1 MFQIDKKHVR
11 STIGQLCPS
20 LKDAKFMQK
29 LILWY
34 KNQTESK
41 ELNYDQAQYNLI
53 KELDKFLGNFAS
65 LNFITRLFRNDHKL
79 GYYIYGGVG
88 RGKSMIMNAM
98 FDHTNTTRKT
108 RKHFHEFMQDIH
120 SQLANL
126 SNVDDPLAIIAK
138 KLKSDYDIIYLDE
151 MHVSDIAT
159 AMIMKRLLE
168 SIFANKIYIVTSSN
182 YHPDGLWPN
191 GLMRE
196 RFLPAIEVLKEF
208 LNIQSL
214 EADQD
219 YRLFN
224 DSVNKLFIMNDTD
237 ALNKLDKIFDKINN
251 NKPSTAN
258 NKIEVCNRNI
268 SYIKQGKDV
277 IWFDFNVICGD
288 MRSQLD
294 YLELIKKF
302 EWFIISDIC
311 LLTVDKKDVARR
323 FTWLIDILYDSN
335 RKLAISTA
343 VPFKDIYS
351 RGDFANE
358 FERTISRLEEMQTQE
373 YLEKD
378 LTDKAG

>member
-1 MFQIDKKHVR
+1 
-11 STIGQLCPS
+11 
-20 LKDAKFMQK
+20 
-29 LILWY
+29 
-34 KNQTESK
+34 
-41 ELNYDQAQYNLI
+41 
-53 KELDKFLGNFAS
+53 
-65 LNFITRLFRNDHKL
+65 
-79 GYYIYGGVG
+79 
-88 RGKSMIMNAM
+88 
-98 FDHTNTTRKT
+98 
-108 RKHFHEFMQDIH
+108 
-120 SQLANL
+120 
-126 SNVDDPLAIIAK
+126 
-138 KLKSDYDIIYLDE
+138 

-208 LNIQSL
+208 LNVRSL
-214 EADQD
+214 EAEQD

-237 ALNKLDKIFDKINN
+237 ALNKLNKIFEKINN
-251 NKPSTAN
+251 NKQSKAKG
-258 NKIEVCNRNI
+258 KIEVCNRNI
-268 SYIKQGKDV
+268 NYIRQGNDV

>member
-1 MFQIDKKHVR
+1 
-11 STIGQLCPS
+11 
-20 LKDAKFMQK
+20 MQT
-29 LILWY
+29 LSSWY
-34 KNQTESK
+34 KDHTQSK
-41 ELNYDQAQYNLI
+41 QLNFDQAQFNLI
-53 KELDKFLGNFAS
+53 KNLDKFLNNFAS

-79 GYYIYGGVG
+79 GHYIYGGVG

-98 FDHTNTTRKT
+98 FEHTRTHRKI

-120 SQLANL
+120 SQMANL
-126 SNVDDPLAIIAK
+126 VNVNDPLALIAK

-168 SIFANKIYIVTSSN
+168 SIFENKIYIVTSSN

-196 RFLPAIEVLKEF
+196 RFLPAIEVLKEY
-208 LNIQSL
+208 LNIENL
-214 EADQD
+214 EAQQD

-224 DSVNKLFIMNDTD
+224 NSENQLFILQNEDSD
-237 ALNKLDKIFDKINN
+237 RHLKKIFETINN
-251 NKPSTAN
+251 GKSNSSRST
-258 NKIEVCNRNI
+258 IEICNRQI
-268 SYIKQGKDV
+268 PYIQQGQDI
-277 IWFDFNVICGD
+277 IWFDFMTICGD

-294 YLELIKKF
+294 YLELTKKF
-302 EWFIISDIC
+302 EWFIISNIV
-311 LLTVDKKDVARR
+311 LLNADKKDVARR

-335 RKLAISTA
+335 RKLALSSSVLI
-343 VPFKDIYS
+343 KDIYC

-373 YLEKD
+373 YLEKN
-378 LTDKAG
+378 LTDNAS

>member
-1 MFQIDKKHVR
+1 
-11 STIGQLCPS
+11 
-20 LKDAKFMQK
+20 MQK
-29 LILWY
+29 LTSWY
-34 KNQTESK
+34 QQQTNSK

-53 KELDKFLGNFAS
+53 KELDKFLSNFAS

-98 FDHTNTTRKT
+98 FDHTNTSRKT

-196 RFLPAIEVLKEF
+196 RFLPAIEVLKEC
-208 LNIQSL
+208 LNVRSL
-214 EADQD
+214 DAEQD

-224 DSVNKLFIMNDTD
+224 DSVNQLFIMND
-237 ALNKLDKIFDKINN
+237 AEAVNKLDKIFLRINN
-251 NKPSTAN
+251 SQQSTTAGN
-258 NKIEVCNRNI
+258 IEICKRNI
-268 SYIKQGKDV
+268 RYIKQGQDI
-277 IWFDFNVICGD
+277 IWFDFNIICGD

-302 EWFIISDIC
+302 QWFIISDIS
-311 LLTVDKKDVARR
+311 LLTTDKKDVARR

-335 RKLAISTA
+335 RKLAISSS
-343 VPFKDIYS
+343 VPFKEIYS

-373 YLEKD
+373 YLEKN
-378 LTDKAG
+378 LTDKAS